1 MKFLKTHY
9 GRAISV
15 IPSDTVNIPNPA
27 GLGSEGIATET
38 VPTTPPTA
46 TSGLLTIG
54 VTYEITTFET
64 GDDFTN
70 VGAASNAN
78 GVTFVAT
85 GTTPDDWTNGSELTD
100 LSALVGNY
108 LVDSGATF
116 TTNLLGA
123 IVVNTTEGTTANIVG
138 FLDSNTVQLS
148 DNIFAD
154 GDEYAIYNSDNNQGC
169 AIYIPAQQPNDLI
182 VLTVGGDVV
191 EFKGCGDVNASSILP
206 VNVLRVFSTG
216 TNLDNLVALW

>member
-9 GRAISV
+9 GRAINV
-15 IPSDTVNIPNPA
+15 ITSDTVNIPNPA
-27 GLGSEGIATET
+27 GLGSEGTATET

-108 LVDSGATF
+108 LVDSDATF

-123 IVVNTTEGTTANIVG
+123 IVVNTTDGTIANIVG

-148 DNIFAD
+148 DDIFAD
-154 GDEYAIYNSDNNQGC
+154 GDQYAIYNSDNNQGC
-169 AIYIPAQQPNDLI
+169 SLYIPKQDPKNLT
-182 VLTVGGDVV
+182 VLTVGGDIIT
-191 EFKGCGDVNASSILP
+191 FADCGDANASIILP
-206 VNVLRVFSTG
+206 VNVLRVTSTG
-216 TNLDNLVALW
+216 LLNLIALW